1 VNVYPFNLKNVLWGG
16 LFPPLIN
23 GKMKQSQRD
32 TSGLRPLVSRYGR
45 GVPTYKITR
54 LLIQTIWKPTG

>member
-1 VNVYPFNLKNVLWGG
+1 
-16 LFPPLIN
+16 
-23 GKMKQSQRD
+23 MKQSQRD
-32 TSGLRPLVSRYGR
+32 TSGLRPLVSRHGS